1 MSDVNT
7 SPALEV
13 AKEQRDEQG
22 DRVVILSTGVRVRLR
37 TVNAATISE
46 VTSRIKD
53 PEVPRWFNPDKGREE
68 ENPNHPAYLS
78 GLDRANQERANAM
91 FDALALFGVE
101 LEDDAV
107 LDDDGWLNELRLL
120 ERLGRLDLSRFD
132 LSDPLDRRFLY
143 VKHVAMGT
151 QDWSKLMR
159 LAGISPE
166 AVAEARRSFRGDS

>member
-1 MSDVNT
+1 MSNEQN
-7 SPALEV
+7 PALEV
-13 AKEQRDEQG
+13 AKEHRAGQAGQ
-22 DRVVILSTGVRVRLR
+22 VVTLSTGVQVRLR
-37 TVNAATISE
+37 NVNAATISE

-101 LEDDAV
+101 LVDTSV
-107 LDDDGWLNELRLL
+107 LDEDGWLGELRLL
-120 ERLGRLDLSRFD
+120 ERLGRLDLTPFD
-132 LSDPLDRRFLY
+132 LSDPIDRRFLY
-143 VKHVAMGT
+143 IKHVALGT
-151 QDWSKLMR
+151 ADWSKLMQ

>member
-1 MSDVNT
+1 MSNNQ

-13 AKEQRDEQG
+13 AKEQRNEQEG
-22 DRVVILSTGVRVRLR
+22 RVVVLSTGVRVRLR
-37 TVNAATISE
+37 AVNAATISE

-53 PEVPRWFNPDKGREE
+53 PEVPRWYNEKEKREE

-78 GLDRANQERANAM
+78 AIDRANQERANAM

-107 LDDDGWLNELRLL
+107 LETDGWMNELRLL
-120 ERLGRLDLSRFD
+120 ERLGRLDLSKFD

-151 QDWSKLMR
+151 EDWAKLMR
-159 LAGISPE
+159 LAGISSE
-166 AVAEARRSFRGDS
+166 AVAEARRSFRSDT